1 MVTMADMKTRRDEI
15 LRVVAAH
22 GGHDLRVF
30 GSVAR
35 GDVTEGSDIDLLVRL
50 NSDCSLIDHI
60 ALKHDLEDLLGQ
72 KVDLVTEDALHRLVR
87 DRILKEAVAI

>member
-1 MVTMADMKTRRDEI
+1 MVTMADMHSRREEI
-15 LRVVAAH
+15 LRIVDAH

-35 GDVTEGSDIDLLVRL
+35 GDAAEGSDVDLLVRL
-50 NSDCSLIDHI
+50 NSDRSLIDHI

-72 KVDLVTEDALHRLVR
+72 QVDLVTEDALHRLIR

>member
-1 MVTMADMKTRRDEI
+1 MADMHSRREEI
-15 LRVVAAH
+15 LRILDAH

-35 GDVTEGSDIDLLVRL
+35 GDATEGSDLDLLVRL
-50 NSDCSLIDHI
+50 NSDRSLIDHI

-87 DRILKEAVAI
+87 DRILKEAVTI